1 MRNTSK
7 PISNKLKTTFNFLL
21 IGILLFGQFGVVF
34 AQNTPT
40 PDLPESEENW
50 QNINENQEF
59 RDLEEA
65 HNQYDDQFNDETG
78 KKIYPEQQKKPD
90 APVAT
95 AASAGKCVLAQL
107 AANLAKKGFAV
118 FAKKVSA
125 TLVNATMVPVYIPGL
140 ENKEVGTLGGLGPSE
155 DGIGYCIANSIIQ
168 YISDSTIDWINSGF
182 EGNPVFVDDP
192 TRIFK
197 DLRDDTINT
206 FLSEFGEGILC
217 EDFSMR
223 VKLALVTKERPK
235 KNFKCTY
242 EMVDANIR
250 NMKENGVFT
259 FEGWDEI
266 TQNPQNNQIGAFL
279 SLDSELLKLKATREG
294 NLNQEL
300 TWGSGYLPWKDK
312 DNKNRTVTP
321 GKVVQSSI
329 EKNLQL
335 KSDRLVLADEFDEV
349 IDALADQLMRQAI
362 IGILGQEEPPN

>member
-1 MRNTSK
+1 MRRAIK
-7 PISNKLKTTFNFLL
+7 PKKYSLKLLGIIF
-21 IGILLFGQFGVVF
+21 ILLLGLSPITLF
-34 AQNTPT
+34 AQFISPLAPE
-40 PDLPESEENW
+40 PDYGPMNFVETLESQGLTEEDTFPESPW
-50 QNINENQEF
+50 
-59 RDLEEA
+59 LPPS
-65 HNQYDDQFNDETG
+65 
-78 KKIYPEQQKKPD
+78 IYPQQSRKTP
-90 APVAT
+90 AAAST
-95 AASAGKCVLAQL
+95 ASAGKCALAQL
-107 AANLAKKGFAV
+107 AANLARKGFAV

-155 DGIGYCIANSIIQ
+155 DGIGYCIVNSIIQ
-168 YISDSTIDWINSGF
+168 YISDATIDWINSGF

-197 DLRDDTINT
+197 DLKKDTINT
-206 FLSEFGEGILC
+206 FLSAFGEGILC
-217 EDFSMR
+217 EDFSMK

-235 KNFKCTY
+235 KNYKCTY
-242 EMVDANIR
+242 DMVDANIR

-294 NLNQEL
+294 QLSQEL
-300 TWGSGYLPWKDK
+300 DWGSGFLPWKDK
-312 DNKNRTVTP
+312 DNKNNTVTP
-321 GKVVQSSI
+321 GKMIQSFT
-329 EKNLQL
+329 EKKLEL

-349 IDALADQLMRQAI
+349 IDALADQLMRQAV

>member
-1 MRNTSK
+1 MDNTGK
-7 PISNKLKTTFNFLL
+7 PISNKLKKIFNFLL
-21 IGILLFGQFGVVF
+21 IGILLFGQFGAVF

-50 QNINENQEF
+50 RNINENQEF
-59 RDLEEA
+59 RELEAIQNEYA
-65 HNQYDDQFNDETG
+65 DKFNDETG

-107 AANLAKKGFAV
+107 ASSLAKKGFKE
-118 FAKKVSA
+118 FAKKGLGA
-125 TLVNATMVPVYIPGL
+125 LTNPTMVPVYIPGL
-140 ENKEVGTLGGLGPSE
+140 ENKEVGTAGGWLPSE
-155 DGIGYCIANSIIQ
+155 DSIGYCIVNSIIQ
-168 YISDSTIDWINSGF
+168 YISDATIDWINGGF
-182 EGNPVFVDDP
+182 QGNPVFVDDP

-217 EDFSMR
+217 EDFSVR
-223 VKLALVTKERPK
+223 VRLALVTKERPK
-235 KNFKCTY
+235 KNYKCTY
-242 EMVDANIR
+242 DMVDANIR

-294 NLNQEL
+294 QLSQEL
-300 TWGSGYLPWKDK
+300 DWGSGFLPWKDK
-312 DNKNRTVTP
+312 DNKNNTVTP
-321 GKVVQSSI
+321 GKMIQSFT
-329 EKNLQL
+329 EKKLEL